1 MQTKSISKKIR
12 QKYKYGLL
20 HNYQFRFSPVS
31 RIMIFNFLG
40 IKIIEIMAI
49 KIKEISF
56 QNKTLI
62 QEILSRAKNDLSDA
76 MNVVIPILND
86 VKKKGDQAILDY
98 TKKFDQ
104 VNLKEFKYNTFS
116 LESNISNE
124 IKEALEKAKS
134 NIREFHKH
142 QLQTVKEF
150 QVSGNRLG
158 IKYTPI
164 ESAAVYAPGGKA
176 LYPSSILMGAIP
188 AKIAGVKKLS
198 LITPPSIDGS
208 LNPVLLYAA
217 QISGVDT
224 IYTIGGAQ
232 GIGALAYG
240 TETVEKAEFIVG
252 PGNRYVTASKTYLA
266 GLGEIGIES
275 PAGPSEVLIIAD
287 ESANPNWVS
296 CDLLSQAEH
305 GEDSVAILA
314 TDSLKLA
321 NEVAKELELAL
332 KQRIKRKEMKQKSI
346 DDNSYI
352 LVFPNIDEVIDFSN
366 LYAPEHL
373 EIMTKNYNSDFEK
386 IIHAGSVF
394 LGPYSPVAMGD
405 YISGTNHVLPTAGGS
420 RIYSSLGVDTFLKR
434 VTFQEINKKSL
445 MELYPFVKI
454 LSDVEGLDEE
464 HGNSVYVR
472 TI

>member
-1 MQTKSISKKIR
+1 MS
-12 QKYKYGLL
+12 
-20 HNYQFRFSPVS
+20 
-31 RIMIFNFLG
+31 
-40 IKIIEIMAI
+40 I
-49 KIKEISF
+49 KIKEISIH
-56 QNKTLI
+56 NKELI
-62 QEILSRAKNDLSDA
+62 NQILSRAKNDLTEA
-76 MNVVIPILND
+76 MDIVVPILNE
-86 VKKKGDQAILDY
+86 VKQTGDKAILNY
-98 TKKFDQ
+98 TKKFDS
-104 VNLKEFKYNTFS
+104 VELKNFRYDTSK
-116 LESNISNE
+116 LEANISGD
-124 IKEALEKAKS
+124 IKTALEKAKS

-142 QLQTVKEF
+142 QLKTTNEF
-150 QVSGNRLG
+150 EVSGNRLG
-158 IKYTPI
+158 IKYTAI

-176 LYPSSILMGAIP
+176 LYPSSVLMGAIP

-198 LITPPSIDGS
+198 LITPPSKDGS

-252 PGNRYVTASKTYLA
+252 PGNRFVTAAKTYLA
-266 GLGEIGIES
+266 GIGQIGIES

-287 ESANPNWVS
+287 EFANPNWVA

-305 GEDSVAILA
+305 GEDSVAILV
-314 TDSLKLA
+314 TDSMKLA
-321 NEVAKELELAL
+321 KVVSEEIDKAL
-332 KQRIKRKEMKQKSI
+332 NTRTKRKEMKQKAI
-346 DDNSYI
+346 EDNSYI
-352 LVFPNIDEVIDFSN
+352 LVFPNIDEGIEFSN

-386 IIHAGSVF
+386 IVHAGSVF
-394 LGPYSPVAMGD
+394 LGNYSPVAMGD

-445 MELYPFVKI
+445 KELYPFVKV

-472 TI
+472 TLE